1 MSSPAPPTAVE
12 ETTRVLYMIVAMHV
26 IGFVFKKLELLGQS
40 AEAGLSAYCYAIG
53 LPALL
58 FTNVATL
65 HFDNVDA
72 RVVFSILSAKLLLTG
87 LSFALGCVLTRRGD
101 GSGAMWEGGRE
112 SAATLGQ
119 GCREGR
125 EAQSIPRKSSCE
137 LAST

>member
-87 LSFALGCVLTRRGD
+87 RPPAQRRAAAPPARRRRGSALAAP
-101 GSGAMWEGGRE
+101 GRRQGRGRRRGAALMG
-112 SAATLGQ
+112 ALF
-119 GCREGR
+119 
-125 EAQSIPRKSSCE
+125 P
-137 LAST
+137 L